1 MHHGIIYIYLIFFNI
16 IINKKR
22 CGHCKSFAPIYEA
35 FAEKIAAENP
45 NIIIADV
52 DATENEVEGV
62 DI

>member
-1 MHHGIIYIYLIFFNI
+1 MDSTKDVLVKFYAPW
-16 IINKKR
+16 